1 MTQHPPLIVFPS
13 HRIPGGSEAYPPRPF
28 SALTDAHKN
37 AAHAAGYLLPTGE
50 ACPRINLDHLSD
62 YIDRDCEPL
71 INYVFCDIDNEE
83 HAHWTPDQAELHWA
97 KLKKDGPEVLGVAGF
112 YSTRGGYRL
121 LFQLARPL
129 LVSVAGHFIEQLF
142 DHLREGGIPVDPAC
156 IPSWNTLY
164 RLPRVTRDG
173 QPLAAFVDMGR
184 LAPLHWVAPMP
195 LKSRVNAAIDT
206 TAKGPRPEPRTLTD
220 QEWERIA
227 GVIDGPTF
235 NKLIEAKPLSAPG
248 KRQHTMFKIASALVG
263 KLRLDSPELA
273 YQALGPSVAAAGGVS
288 LDDTWK
294 ACQRALNMD
303 LAKRAAEKQTAE
315 DIAAGSPPILYDRNG
330 RFYIYDVKNE
340 TYAPPVQAVGIY
352 MQLERLYK
360 PCRPGAVTTSAQNRP
375 LSSAEYLTMYGE
387 AIGEVI
393 AEMGREKSVYRHG
406 NLIEG
411 CCVPAKVSPEY
422 NPHVAEW
429 LRLLAGRHHEK
440 LLDWLATATQLS
452 DPTAAI
458 YLQGPPSIGKGL
470 LANGIASL
478 WPGSDATSFGDATG
492 KFNGALCR
500 NPLVYVDEISQTFD
514 GGDGFSGSFRSL
526 ISESSRQLRRKNL
539 PSGTLRGCPRLI
551 IAANNS
557 DALRLR
563 ESLTKADLEAIA
575 LRILHIQ
582 ADDQAARYLEKLGG
596 RTFTKFWVNTADG
609 GPGVVAAHI
618 AHLAATREVQ
628 PGSRFLVEGVISDWH
643 RGLMG
648 CSGVQGD
655 VLAALAKYRKDL
667 HRREVVGIEFDD
679 RGCWVNGPALRGQWE
694 LLLRRPPPDEN
705 TLARALRVLSN
716 EKTYR
721 RRFGE
726 KGTQKRCY
734 LIELGDIDRRDAA
747 LQISDLTPDAWTEDD
762 EYTDEL
768 GAIPF

>member
-13 HRIPGGSEAYPPRPF
+13 HRIPGGVDAYPPRPF
-28 SALTDAHKN
+28 SVITDAHTN
-37 AAHAAGYLLPTGE
+37 DAHAAGYLLPTGE
-50 ACPRINLDHLSD
+50 RCPRINLDHLAA
-62 YIDRDCEPL
+62 YIDRDCEPVL
-71 INYVFCDIDNEE
+71 NYVFCDIDNED

-97 KLKKDGPEVLGVAGF
+97 KLKKDGPDMLNVAGF

-129 LVSVAGHFIEQLF
+129 PVSVAGHFIEQLF
-142 DHLREGGIPVDPAC
+142 DHLRAGGIPVDPAC
-156 IPSWNTLY
+156 VPSWNTLY

-173 QPLAAFVDMGR
+173 QPLAAFVDMDR

-227 GVIDGPTF
+227 GVLDGPTF
-235 NKLIEAKPLSAPG
+235 NKLIEAKPLTTPG
-248 KRQHTMFKIASALVG
+248 KRQHTMFKIAAALVG

-294 ACQRALNMD
+294 ACQRALAMD

-360 PCRPGAVTTSAQNRP
+360 PCRPGAVTTSPQNRP

-393 AEMGREKSVYRHG
+393 AEMGREKSVYRQG

-411 CCVPAKVSPEY
+411 CCVPAKVTPAH

-429 LRLLAGRHHEK
+429 LRLLAGGHHEK
-440 LLDWLATATQLS
+440 LLDWLATVTRLS

-470 LANGIASL
+470 LANGVASL
-478 WPGSDATSFGDATG
+478 WPGGATSFGDATG

-596 RTFTKFWVNTADG
+596 RAFTKFWVTTADG
-609 GPGVVAAHI
+609 GPGVIAAHI

-628 PGSRFLVEGVISDWH
+628 AGSRFLVEGVISDWH

-716 EKTYR
+716 EKTHR

-747 LQISDLTPDAWTEDD
+747 LQISDLTPDTWTEDD
-762 EYTDEL
+762 EYTDDL
-768 GAIPF
+768 GVIPF